1 MRLGLTNNPMTG
13 KLYTS
18 EVWLRKRY
26 LMDKKS
32 PEEIAKE
39 CGASVETIYVYL
51 AKERFS
57 ITDDWN
63 VQVTFIVIDKYNLV
77 YPYQVSSETL
87 VKWTDSFSEVV
98 QKIKWHYENK
108 RYDLP
113 YELALGN
120 IKL

>member
-1 MRLGLTNNPMTG
+1 MRFLSVRLTNNTMAG

-51 AKERFS
+51 AKFGLRKS
-57 ITDDWN
+57 
-63 VQVTFIVIDKYNLV
+63 
-77 YPYQVSSETL
+77 
-87 VKWTDSFSEVV
+87 
-98 QKIKWHYENK
+98 
-108 RYDLP
+108 RR
-113 YELALGN
+113 
-120 IKL
+120 